1 VFALTGTTDAVEIAN
16 VYSGDPPVEALRQR
30 ADARRAL

>member
-1 VFALTGTTDAVEIAN
+1 MFALTGNTDAVEIAD
-16 VYSGDPPVEALRQR
+16 VAPGEPPIQALRQR